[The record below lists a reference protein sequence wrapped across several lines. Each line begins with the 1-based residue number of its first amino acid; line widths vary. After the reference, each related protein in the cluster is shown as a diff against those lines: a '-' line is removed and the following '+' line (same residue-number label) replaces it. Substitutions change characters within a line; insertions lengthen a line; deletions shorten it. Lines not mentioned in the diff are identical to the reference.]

1 MIILISPYFYYC
13 ILMLNSVYFKENWSD
28 RNVNFVLLK
37 QMVIW
42 QKFYS
47 PYLSAI
53 YPKPRLS
60 AVFLVNDEE
69 CWKLNLRK

>member
-1 MIILISPYFYYC
+1 
-13 ILMLNSVYFKENWSD
+13 MLNSVYFEENWSD

-53 YPKPRLS
+53 KQKALHLQG
-60 AVFLVNDEE
+60 FLFNEVRFN
-69 CWKLNLRK
+69 C